1 MIAFDFLDRCP
12 VENNPISFDS
22 RDSWSMHRCEL
33 RRPIPRIYEELHP
46 RLRRL
51 ARKLERDFVQSSARN
66 PIVSRD
72 TNIFRYYSNYLDLF
86 LLVRI
91 GLLHLRLSV
100 AIQIYLNRRPNAPC
114 RPCIRDPQ
122 DFCCFPLK
130 QLAAQYERR
139 MLLLQGFFGAL
150 PGRWRQLEGLQR
162 ALQQATACAA
172 SLRSNRVD

>member
-12 VENNPISFDS
+12 IENNPISFDS

-51 ARKLERDFVQSSARN
+51 ARKLERDFVQSAARN

-91 GLLHLRLSV
+91 SLLHLRLSV
-100 AIQIYLNRRPNAPC
+100 AIQIYLNRRPNAP
-114 RPCIRDPQ
+114 RPCTPVPH
-122 DFCCFPLK
+122 DFCWIFLSK
-130 QLAAQYERR
+130 RLAAQYERK
-139 MLLLQGFFGAL
+139 MLLLQGFL
-150 PGRWRQLEGLQR
+150 GR
-162 ALQQATACAA
+162 
-172 SLRSNRVD
+172 